1 MTNFQMIKRL
11 SLVAIIFLTFA
22 CSDNEDEVVVLE
34 TMPTTTELTLAAQ
47 VDTAEDASFAVVE
60 NLYIE
65 NIDETRSNVVNSF
78 FADCAT
84 ITVTP
89 NGDGSGNVLVDFGE
103 SCELANGAVVSGQVA
118 LNYSIAQ
125 NESRTVT
132 YIYDNFTY
140 NTNEV
145 SGGGTIQRIFENAN
159 GNPQSE
165 VTASIAVYFPEQDVT
180 ATRDANRV
188 REWIEGVG
196 SGIWTDNVFSV
207 TGNWNT
213 TFSNG
218 FARSGDVM
226 EALRREA
233 TCPHF
238 VSGTL
243 AITQNNIEG
252 VLNYGDGVCDA
263 IAVITIGNQDFT
275 IQL

>member
-1 MTNFQMIKRL
+1 MKKFLKIKML
-11 SLVAIIFLTFA
+11 SLVAIVFLTFA
-22 CSDNEDEVVVLE
+22 CSDDEDEVVTLQ
-34 TMPTTTELTLAAQ
+34 TTPTTAELTLAAQ
-47 VDTAEDASFAVVE
+47 VDTVEDASFAVVE
-60 NLYIE
+60 YIYIE
-65 NIDETRSNVVNSF
+65 NVEETRSTIINSF

-89 NGDGSGNVLVDFGE
+89 NGDGSGSVLADFGDG
-103 SCELANGAVVSGQVA
+103 CELANGAIVSGQVVF
-118 LNYSIAQ
+118 NYSTVQ
-125 NESRTVT
+125 NESRTIT
-132 YIYDNFTY
+132 YTYENFTY
-140 NTNEV
+140 NSNEV
-145 SGGGTIQRIFENAN
+145 SGGGTINRIFENGN

-165 VTASIAVYFPEQDVT
+165 VMASITVYFPVQDVT
-180 ATRDANRV
+180 ATRSANRV

-207 TGNWNT
+207 TGNWDT
-213 TFSNG
+213 SFSSG
-218 FARSGDVM
+218 FTRSGEVM

-243 AITQNNIEG
+243 AISQNNING
-252 VLNYGDGVCDA
+252 VLNYGGGVCDN

>member
-1 MTNFQMIKRL
+1 MKKFQMIKML
-11 SLVAIIFLTFA
+11 SLVAIVFLAFA
-22 CSDNEDEVVVLE
+22 CSDNEDEVVTLE
-34 TMPTTTELTLAAQ
+34 TMPTATELTLAAQ
-47 VDTAEDASFAVVE
+47 VDTVEDASFSVVE
-60 NLYIE
+60 NLYVE
-65 NIDETRSNVVNSF
+65 NVEETRSNAVNSF

-89 NGDGSGNVLVDFGE
+89 NGNGSGSVLVDFGD
-103 SCELANGAVVSGQVA
+103 SCELANGAIVSGQVA
-118 LNYSIAQ
+118 LNYSIVQ

-132 YIYDNFTY
+132 YTYEDFTY

-145 SGGGTIQRIFENAN
+145 SGGGSIQRVFENAN

-165 VTASIAVYFPEQDVT
+165 VTASIIVYFPTQDVT

-188 REWIEGVG
+188 REWIEGLG
-196 SGIWTDNVFSV
+196 SGTWTDNVFSV
-207 TGNWNT
+207 TGNWDT
-213 TFSNG
+213 SFSGG
-218 FARSGDVM
+218 FSRSGEVM

-243 AITQNNIEG
+243 AITQNNVAGI
-252 VLNYGDGVCDA
+252 LNYGDGVCDNVE
-263 IAVITIGNQDFT
+263 VITIGNQDFT